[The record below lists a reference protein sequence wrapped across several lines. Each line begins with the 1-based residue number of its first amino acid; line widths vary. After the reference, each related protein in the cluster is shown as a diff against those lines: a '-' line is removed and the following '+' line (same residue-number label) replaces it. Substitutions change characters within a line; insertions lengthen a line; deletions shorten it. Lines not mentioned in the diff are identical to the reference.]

1 VGGADSFL
9 YQYLVKP
16 KLAGSGR
23 DVAAVELELVH
34 VVSTATLGSD
44 LVSLLLLPSSSSSSS
59 PPGSSPHLRQASSPG
74 KEYLLS
80 LSLSQTKC
88 R

>member
-44 LVSLLLLPSSSSSSS
+44 LVSLLLLPSSSSSS

>member
-1 VGGADSFL
+1 MGGADSFL

-44 LVSLLLLPSSSSSSS
+44 LVSLLLLPSSSSSS